1 MKCRICGCE
10 EHKIIY
16 SGMIRDGCFGKYTQR
31 AVDIYQC
38 GGCGVMHHD
47 DTRTDDQEFYES
59 EKYRESMG
67 EKIDDYESLHD
78 KEVLEKLQY
87 TGTDI
92 FRNKVVA
99 DIGCGGGC
107 FLDFVQGAASKVI
120 GIEPTEGFRRKL
132 QEKGYHVYAYAADAM
147 RKHKNQVDVITSF
160 DVIEHV
166 ENPLLFMEEC
176 YGLCKE
182 GGRIVIGTPTE
193 QPIMRMALGEEYD
206 RFLFSTQHLWVLN
219 EESLEISARLAGFK
233 SIKVKYKQRYGLGNL
248 IAWLKNRRPMGNME
262 YEYIADSVSRNWIAS
277 SEERGMADY
286 IVLYAEK

>member
-67 EKIDDYESLHD
+67 EKIDDYELLHD

-99 DIGCGGGC
+99 DIG
-107 FLDFVQGAASKVI
+107 L
-120 GIEPTEGFRRKL
+120 
-132 QEKGYHVYAYAADAM
+132 
-147 RKHKNQVDVITSF
+147 
-160 DVIEHV
+160 
-166 ENPLLFMEEC
+166 
-176 YGLCKE
+176 
-182 GGRIVIGTPTE
+182 
-193 QPIMRMALGEEYD
+193 
-206 RFLFSTQHLWVLN
+206 
-219 EESLEISARLAGFK
+219 SLIH
-233 SIKVKYKQRYGLGNL
+233 I
-248 IAWLKNRRPMGNME
+248 
-262 YEYIADSVSRNWIAS
+262 
-277 SEERGMADY
+277 
-286 IVLYAEK
+286 

>member
-1 MKCRICGCE
+1 MECKICGNKE
-10 EHKIIY
+10 YRIVYEGI
-16 SGMIRDGCFGKYTQR
+16 IRDGCFGKYTKE
-31 AVDIYQC
+31 AVSIYQC
-38 GGCGVMHHD
+38 GKCGAMYHKNKKAD
-47 DTRTDDQEFYES
+47 DEAFYES

-67 EKIDDYESLHD
+67 EKINDYELLHD

-92 FRNKVVA
+92 FRNRIVA

-107 FLDFVQGAASKVI
+107 FLDFVKGAAFEAI
-120 GIEPTEGFRRKL
+120 GIEPTEGFREKMKA
-132 QEKGYHVYAYAADAM
+132 KGYPVYAYAADAM
-147 RKHKNQVDVITSF
+147 EKYKNKVDVLTSF

-166 ENPLLFMEEC
+166 KDPLLFLKEC

-182 GGRIVIGTPTE
+182 GGKVIIGTPTE

-206 RFLFSTQHLWVLN
+206 KFLFSTQHLWILN
-219 EESLEISARLAGFK
+219 KESMEIAARLAGFK
-233 SIKVKYKQRYGLGNL
+233 NVEVKYKQRYGLGNL
-248 IAWLKNRRPMGNME
+248 ISWLKNRKPMGNVE
-262 YEYIADSVSRNWIAS
+262 YEYIADSVSRNWIAN